1 MTKSTFIV
9 NNYEKTVFGRFKNVN
24 QNNTSCSNINNLVLS
39 STYKLIYYYI
49 NEYILGNF
57 ENLINIL
64 TLEEYT
70 KISLELYKLRRLNDP
85 TYEVYRTNLLKTL
98 EVIYQSIFQY
108 KEYIKIRSNYH
119 YVKEQLTILDNIE
132 ELKEYINK
140 LMSSMQIL
148 QDISVTAQEY
158 SIKPEFLKYI
168 QLYGYPTNNLFDPD
182 KLAELINNN
191 VC

>member
-24 QNNTSCSNINNLVLS
+24 QNNTSCSNINNLILS
-39 STYKLIYYYI
+39 NTYKLIYYFI

-57 ENLINIL
+57 ENLINML

-70 KISLELYKLRRLNDP
+70 KVSLALYNLRDLNDP
-85 TYEVYRTNLLKTL
+85 TYEVYRTNLLKTF

-108 KEYIKIRSNYH
+108 KEYIKIQNNYQ
-119 YVKEQLTILDNIE
+119 YAKEELKILNNIE

-148 QDISVTAQEY
+148 QDISVTAPEY

-168 QLYGYPTNNLFDPD
+168 ELYGYPANNLFDPD
-182 KLAELINNN
+182 KLAELINN
-191 VC
+191 